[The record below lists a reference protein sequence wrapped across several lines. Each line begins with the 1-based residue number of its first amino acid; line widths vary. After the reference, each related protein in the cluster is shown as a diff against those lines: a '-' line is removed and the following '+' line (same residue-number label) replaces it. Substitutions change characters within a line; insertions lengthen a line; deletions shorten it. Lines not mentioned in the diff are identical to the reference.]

1 MKESE
6 TKNNIQNSINS
17 VVINE
22 YKHNIKESTA
32 HFEEE
37 VNNNQNIKKENEN
50 GTVTT
55 TMGFLKEGELQND
68 PLSNLNKSLPKTD
81 DTSNNS
87 LTVNSKDDKMSAPT
101 VNESFYQKTKR
112 WAGTA
117 WSYINIKNY
126 FPKTQYKEYR
136 NINGDIVK
144 VPIKK
149 IPLKKKPKVEL
160 TDEQY
165 IVNKI
170 VDKNNNQLNFYA
182 ADNVPYYSNFI

>member
-37 VNNNQNIKKENEN
+37 ANNNQNIKKENEN

-182 ADNVPYYSNFI
+182 ADNVPYYS

>member
-6 TKNNIQNSINS
+6 NKNNIQNSIIS

-37 VNNNQNIKKENEN
+37 LNNNQNIKNENEN

-55 TMGFLKEGELQND
+55 TMAFMKEAELQND

-87 LTVNSKDDKMSAPT
+87 LTVNSKYEKMSAPT

-136 NINGDIVK
+136 NINGDMVK

-149 IPLKKKPKVEL
+149 LPLKKKPKVEL

-170 VDKNNNQLNFYA
+170 VDKNNNQLNYYA

>member
-6 TKNNIQNSINS
+6 YKNNIQNSINS

-37 VNNNQNIKKENEN
+37 LNNNQNIKKENEN

-55 TMGFLKEGELQND
+55 TMAFMKEAELQND

-87 LTVNSKDDKMSAPT
+87 LTVNSKYEKMSAPT

-126 FPKTQYKEYR
+126 FPKTEYKEYR
-136 NINGDIVK
+136 NINGDMVK

-149 IPLKKKPKVEL
+149 LPLKKKPKVEL
-160 TDEQY
+160 TGEQY

-170 VDKNNNQLNFYA
+170 VDKNNNQLNYYA

>member
-37 VNNNQNIKKENEN
+37 ANNNQNIKKENEN

>member
-37 VNNNQNIKKENEN
+37 LNNNQNIKNENEN

-55 TMGFLKEGELQND
+55 TMAFMKEAELQND

-87 LTVNSKDDKMSAPT
+87 LTVNSKYEKMSAPT

-136 NINGDIVK
+136 NINGDMVK

-149 IPLKKKPKVEL
+149 LPLKKKPKVEL

-182 ADNVPYYSNFI
+182 ADNVPYYS

>member
-22 YKHNIKESTA
+22 YKHNIKESTV

-37 VNNNQNIKKENEN
+37 ANNNQNIKKENEN